1 MALHLAAYGGR
12 DDGLFVGAISESTFV
27 PAHPSVSDLE
37 FQFDRLVY
45 QAGCSKAENRMDCLR
60 GKSMKKL
67 QKLNVEKPFP
77 GRRYNPLFY
86 WTPCVDGEFLE
97 DIPSVLFQEGRFLSV
112 PSLIGTCTNG
122 KSHYEA
128 PESSSP
134 RHHHVNGDF

>member
-12 DDGLFVGAISESTFV
+12 DDGLFVGTISESTFV

-37 FQFDRLVY
+37 FQFDRLAY
-45 QAGCSKAENRMDCLR
+45 QAGCSTAENRMGCLR
-60 GKSMKKL
+60 GKSTKKL

-77 GRRYNPLFY
+77 GRRYNALFY

-122 KSHYEA
+122 KSH
-128 PESSSP
+128 
-134 RHHHVNGDF
+134 